1 MCWYIDF
8 ARLGKRL
15 QVLHS
20 ASRTMKRE
28 ERIEMEGDSVW
39 EREVGAMHS
48 CGFAK
53 GRIQWFLQLLQA
65 RNVQVRREH
74 SCIPGDRDSR
84 HAIQEN

>member
-20 ASRTMKRE
+20 ASRTMKKE

-39 EREVGAMHS
+39 EREVGATHS

-65 RNVQVRREH
+65 RNVQDRREH

-84 HAIQEN
+84 RAIQEN